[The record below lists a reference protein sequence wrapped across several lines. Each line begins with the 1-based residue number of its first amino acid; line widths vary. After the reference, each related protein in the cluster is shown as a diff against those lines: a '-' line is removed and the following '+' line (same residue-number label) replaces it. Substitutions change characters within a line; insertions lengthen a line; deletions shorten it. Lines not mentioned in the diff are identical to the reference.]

1 MVTPTTRIDASHRI
15 DGALHASEAVSLH
28 GHLVGEV
35 ISDDVFVVEASAV
48 VEGDVH
54 AAQVVVHGTVVG
66 TIEGTESVTISETG
80 QVAGDIKTKAFELLA
95 GGRVRGQ
102 VESAETVARRQAGR
116 GRVGARPS
124 SATNRSRA
132 ASTARSGPAT
142 RSMKPTPKPKPK
154 PKRGNKAKGSSKA
167 ASKRSKRARQEEVEL
182 APEIVEIDDVQETV
196 TS

>member
-15 DGALHASEAVSLH
+15 DGALHASEAVSLY

-35 ISDDVFVVEASAV
+35 ISDDVFVIEAAAV

-66 TIEGTESVTISETG
+66 TVEGTESVTISATG
-80 QVAGDIKTKAFELLA
+80 QVAGDIKTKAFELVA

-116 GRVGARPS
+116 GRAGARSS

-132 ASTARSGPAT
+132 SSAARSGPAT

-154 PKRGNKAKGSSKA
+154 RSNKAKASKA
-167 ASKRSKRARQEEVEL
+167 VSKRSKRARQEEVEL

>member
-15 DGALHASEAVSLH
+15 DGALHASEAVSLY

-35 ISDDVFVVEASAV
+35 ISDDVFVIEAAAV

-54 AAQVVVHGTVVG
+54 AARVVVHGTVVG
-66 TIEGTESVTISETG
+66 TVEGTESVTISATG
-80 QVAGDIKTKAFELLA
+80 QVAGDIKTKAFELVA

-116 GRVGARPS
+116 GRAGARSS

-132 ASTARSGPAT
+132 SSAARSGPAT

-154 PKRGNKAKGSSKA
+154 RSNKAKASKT

>member
-15 DGALHASEAVSLH
+15 DGALHASEAVSLY

-35 ISDDVFVVEASAV
+35 ISDDVFVIEAAAV

-66 TIEGTESVTISETG
+66 TVEGTESVTISATG
-80 QVAGDIKTKAFELLA
+80 QVAGDIKTKAFELVA

-116 GRVGARPS
+116 GRAGARSS

-132 ASTARSGPAT
+132 SSAARSGPAT

-154 PKRGNKAKGSSKA
+154 PKRSNKAKASKA